1 MDGCEGMRERESERE
16 REIESAA
23 LKCHSHVRKKGMYR
37 RSLSSLLS
45 AVVDVGLSD
54 GTSCSGG
61 TAAAAAATRPL
72 RILGHKLDRMSS
84 LPRDFH
90 TGGGASVTS
99 GTGRPRV
106 SGRAQ
111 RVNKS

>member
-1 MDGCEGMRERESERE
+1 MRRRP
-16 REIESAA
+16 RPPHVDVRESAA

-61 TAAAAAATRPL
+61 AAAAATRPL

-90 TGGGASVTS
+90 PGGASVTS
-99 GTGRPRV
+99 GTGRPPAGLW
-106 SGRAQ
+106 SGA
-111 RVNKS
+111 KG

>member
-1 MDGCEGMRERESERE
+1 MRRRP
-16 REIESAA
+16 RPPHVDVRESAA

-37 RSLSSLLS
+37 RSRSLALFLL

-61 TAAAAAATRPL
+61 TAAAATRPL